1 MPAAKL
7 QQAVC
12 LALFAVLLPA
22 LLAGAQSHCDDPIN
36 EHDCPVRNTSAAAGA
51 SAIRNSGVQTT
62 GLSLAIARLE
72 AMMLTGF
79 VNNNLRTE
87 LERFTVDPTSLVD
100 LRKSMEAQGKH
111 WQDAAGINFIGS
123 FSISNAKGMY
133 LGFYFPWT
141 LRQFYKAADPQDV

>member
-1 MPAAKL
+1 
-7 QQAVC
+7 
-12 LALFAVLLPA
+12 
-22 LLAGAQSHCDDPIN
+22 
-36 EHDCPVRNTSAAAGA
+36 
-51 SAIRNSGVQTT
+51 
-62 GLSLAIARLE
+62 
-72 AMMLTGF
+72 MMLTGF

-100 LRKSMEAQGKH
+100 LHKSMEAQGKH